1 MLHAGRVLRFVDAE
15 IGVARLKLRQNFR
28 LLSEDRQRVGHLVVV
43 IHLPRLAQRSA
54 VVRVQLRK
62 ARQAE
67 VLRSDLV
74 RRQHHIF
81 TIGDRRAHLADGAV
95 GWIVPVQRLID
106 APDQRGKLA
115 GVFLQRKR
123 RAALPSAGLKLR
135 EARGKARAKLPRG
148 GDGVGHGQNMRRV
161 DAAAQRHIP
170 QPRHQHRRFP
180 ASGHGQQQDR
190 PLRLADGGLLLLAEL
205 RHIAGGKFLRRH
217 TVSSSTT
224 GQWSLPNTSVRISDD
239 KTRGSRRS
247 ETIK

>member
-1 MLHAGRVLRFVDAE
+1 
-15 IGVARLKLRQNFR
+15 
-28 LLSEDRQRVGHLVVV
+28 
-43 IHLPRLAQRSA
+43 
-54 VVRVQLRK
+54 
-62 ARQAE
+62 
-67 VLRSDLV
+67 
-74 RRQHHIF
+74 
-81 TIGDRRAHLADGAV
+81 
-95 GWIVPVQRLID
+95 
-106 APDQRGKLA
+106 
-115 GVFLQRKR
+115 
-123 RAALPSAGLKLR
+123 
-135 EARGKARAKLPRG
+135 
-148 GDGVGHGQNMRRV
+148 MRRV

-190 PLRLADGGLLLLAEL
+190 PLRLADGGLLLFAEL